1 MLHGLAHDFKIIIY
15 RMSRMT
21 NPGMS
26 VSPKTTNNILKAYI
40 VIETRVTR
48 SSEQTDSQS

>member
-21 NPGMS
+21 NPGMN

-40 VIETRVTR
+40 VIEPRVTR